1 MLNSLSRLRCRHR
14 GRLSGRPLALP
25 TRLLAGSVQ
34 PDHARILL
42 KNSLRQTLL
51 SKIFRGSWLTVMT
64 LSLGL
69 TSVVHATEGVALSS
83 QESASRRLEIVAPF
97 DIKGADPLLS
107 GILFQ
112 RMQVVETLVD
122 VDAKGELRPGLATDW
137 TVTDDGLEWRFTM
150 RADVHFHDGSL
161 LTAEVARQA
170 LEIARGKPGLLK
182 SVPVEEILAQD
193 DASTGK
199 ATLVIHLSE
208 PFAALPAYLADYRQQ
223 ILAPSAYDDS
233 GTALAVIGTGP
244 YRMMS
249 MSPPLSLEVAAF
261 VDYWGEQPDIRRARY
276 QAVSRA
282 EGRAL
287 MTESGDA
294 DFTYSLDPASRQRL
308 RDSPRVSLASAPTP
322 RTLLL
327 KVNANHAAFNS
338 SDVRRA
344 LSLAIDRTA
353 IAQVVLRYPEG
364 ASQLF
369 PPMIEGWH
377 NAALPALHQDV
388 IKARELL
395 EADGWQVG
403 EDGIRHK
410 GDQRL
415 AVTLITFSDRPEL
428 PLVATV
434 LERQFHAIGIAT
446 RLDITNFSAIPA
458 GHHDGSL
465 ELALFARN
473 LALVP
478 DPIGTLLSDY
488 AGTVEAPGGDWGA
501 MGWHDVDFSAELAR
515 MAREGHAASDNGR
528 DPRRE
533 ASRVLQDA
541 LPVIPI
547 AWYYQNLAISNRL
560 ESAQVDP
567 WERSFG
573 LSDLRW
579 AP

>member
-1 MLNSLSRLRCRHR
+1 MQMFNSLSRFRWCHR
-14 GRLSGRPLALP
+14 GRLSGRPLATP
-25 TRLLAGSVQ
+25 FSAGSIKLGQ
-34 PDHARILL
+34 LHFLH
-42 KNSLRQTLL
+42 SWRQTLS
-51 SKIFRGSWLTVMT
+51 SKASRWSWLAVMT
-64 LSLGL
+64 MSAGL
-69 TSVVHATEGVALSS
+69 TPAVHAAEGEALSS
-83 QESASRRLEIVAPF
+83 RESAVRRLEIVAPF

-112 RMQVVETLVD
+112 RMQMVETLVD
-122 VDAKGELRPGLATDW
+122 VDATGQLRPGLATEW
-137 TVTDDGLEWRFTM
+137 SVSDDSLIWKFTL
-150 RADVHFHDGSL
+150 RSKVKFHDGSL
-161 LTAEVARQA
+161 LTAQAAVQA
-170 LEIARGKPGLLK
+170 LEIARAKPGLLK
-182 SVPVEEILAQD
+182 SVPVTDIVAQGD
-193 DASTGK
+193 
-199 ATLVIHLSE
+199 TLLIHLSE

-261 VDYWGEQPDIRRARY
+261 ADYWGEQPDIRRARY

-287 MTESGDA
+287 MAESGDA

-327 KVNANHAAFNS
+327 KVNANHAAFS
-338 SDVRRA
+338 SPDVRRA

-388 IKARELL
+388 IKARESL
-395 EADGWQVG
+395 EAAGWQVG

-415 AVTLITFSDRPEL
+415 AVSLITFSDRPEL

-446 RLDITNFSAIPA
+446 RLDITNFSAIPS

-488 AGTVEAPGGDWGA
+488 AGTAEAPGGDWGA
-501 MGWHDVDFSAELAR
+501 MGWHDVDFTADLAR
-515 MAREGHAASDNGR
+515 MAREGHGASDDGR
-528 DPRRE
+528 DPRGE